1 MVKLEDQDWVINP
14 NTGNKIDMKKLL
26 TEQRLA
32 LIYVDSRFPFFSTLL
47 RQLTWIYTFQ
57 VPTQATDGTRLL
69 VNPEFTSGLSIKMK
83 AFVMMHECMH
93 CSLDHMK
100 RGKNHD
106 HTRSNVAGDYEVNG
120 LLEQDG
126 IVSAADLAPYLF
138 DKKYQNMAYEH
149 IYAICGSQS
158 TPPPQKGGQQGSGDP
173 QGGGQGQQ
181 QQGQGGG
188 GQGQSGSSAGQ
199 GQGQGGGSTDKEI
212 DKMSGKEAAED
223 AQKSA
228 DRAKQSAA
236 EAQKSSDRS
245 TRYRAKDAADRAQ
258 QAADDA
264 KEAAANG
271 DDARARQKAKEAR
284 DAANE
289 AQDAA
294 NQANQEGKQ
303 GNGKGKGQQG
313 DGNSQASAGARK
325 EAAEACGS
333 VGGFIDQATGA
344 EIARSE
350 GYGEEDCKVKTVET
364 ISQDWKDA
372 AIEACSKNNSP
383 GKGYI
388 VSHFKDYYLTAHDWK
403 GELKKYVGRALSNVE
418 DETKLGKKKW
428 LAQGEIKK
436 FNTPSSD
443 GLDSVIFLIDCSG
456 SVSDKLL
463 QNIISECWTIC
474 VKKKIRKVT
483 YCYYDDGIR
492 QMETNDTMHANGVLN
507 PDMVT
512 RIKRGNARPIADIHG
527 RGGNEEDQ
535 VMEEITKI
543 IKQSHKKPELCMW
556 FTDGYTYARPVK
568 PSCIKHMIWVIYDNN
583 NFEVKDNS
591 RVIHIASKDLG
602 K

>member
-1 MVKLEDQDWVINP
+1 MVKLEEQDWCINP

-106 HTRSNVAGDYEVNG
+106 RTRSNVAGDYEVNG

-126 IVSAADLAPYLF
+126 IVTAADLAPYLF
-138 DKKYQNMAYEH
+138 DKKYQGMAYEH

-158 TPPPQKGGQQGSGDP
+158 TPPPQKGGQQGSGSP
-173 QGGGQGQQ
+173 QGGGGGGQGQQ
-181 QQGQGGG
+181 GQSSGAGQQGA
-188 GQGQSGSSAGQ
+188 GQGKGQ
-199 GQGQGGGSTDKEI
+199 GQGSGSTDKEI

-228 DRAKQSAA
+228 DRAKEAAA

-245 TRYRAKDAADRAQ
+245 TRYKGADAANRAQ

-271 DDARARQKAKEAR
+271 DDDRARQKAKEAR

-289 AQDAA
+289 AQQAA
-294 NQANQEGKQ
+294 NEANQEGKQ
-303 GNGKGKGQQG
+303 GKGKGQQG

-325 EAAEACGS
+325 EAASACGS

-350 GYGEEDCKVKTVET
+350 GYGEEDCKVKTVDT

-436 FNTPSSD
+436 YNTPSND

-474 VKKKIRKVT
+474 VKKKIKKVT

-492 QMETNDTMHANGVLN
+492 QMETNDTMHASGVLN
-507 PDMVT
+507 PEMVT

-543 IKQSHKKPELCMW
+543 IKQSHKRPELCMW

>member
-1 MVKLEDQDWVINP
+1 MVKLEDQHFVVNP
-14 NTGNKIDMKKLL
+14 NTGNTIDMKKLL

-93 CSLDHMK
+93 CALDHMK

-106 HTRSNVAGDYEVNG
+106 RTRSNVAGDYEVNG

-126 IVSAADLAPYLF
+126 IVTAADLAPYLF
-138 DKKYQNMAYEH
+138 DKKYQGMAYEH

-158 TPPPQKGGQQGSGDP
+158 TPPPQKGGQQGSGST
-173 QGGGQGQQ
+173 QSGGGGGQGQQ
-181 QQGQGGG
+181 GQSSGAGQQGA
-188 GQGQSGSSAGQ
+188 GQGKGQ
-199 GQGQGGGSTDKEI
+199 GQGSGSTDKEI

-228 DRAKQSAA
+228 DRAKEAAA

-245 TRYRAKDAADRAQ
+245 TRYKGADAANRAQ

-271 DDARARQKAKEAR
+271 DDDRARQKAKEAR

-289 AQDAA
+289 AQQAA
-294 NQANQEGKQ
+294 NEANQEGKQ
-303 GNGKGKGQQG
+303 GKGKGQQG

-325 EAAEACGS
+325 EAASACGS

-350 GYGEEDCKVKTVET
+350 GYGEEDCKVKTVDT

-436 FNTPSSD
+436 YNTPSSD

-474 VKKKIRKVT
+474 VKKKIKKVT

-492 QMETNDTMHANGVLN
+492 QMETNDTMHASGVLN
-507 PDMVT
+507 PEMVT

>member
-1 MVKLEDQDWVINP
+1 MIKLEEQEWVINP

-32 LIYVDSRFPFFSTLL
+32 LIYIDSRFPFFSTLL

-69 VNPEFTSGLSIKMK
+69 VNPEFTAGLSIKMK

-93 CSLDHMK
+93 CALDHMK

-106 HTRSNVAGDYEVNG
+106 HNRSNVAGDYEVNG

-126 IVSAADLAPYLF
+126 IVTASDLAPYLF
-138 DKKYQNMAYEH
+138 DKKYQGMAYEH
-149 IYAICGSQS
+149 IYSICGSQS
-158 TPPPQKGGQQGSGDP
+158 TPPPQKGGQQGSGSP
-173 QGGGQGQQ
+173 QS
-181 QQGQGGG
+181 GGG
-188 GQGQSGSSAGQ
+188 GQSQQGSGQSGQS
-199 GQGQGGGSTDKEI
+199 GSTDKEI
-212 DKMSGKEAAED
+212 DKMSGSEAAAD

-228 DRAKQSAA
+228 DRAKQAA
-236 EAQKSSDRS
+236 EEAQKSSDRS
-245 TRYRAKDAADRAQ
+245 TKYKAKDAADRAQ
-258 QAADDA
+258 NAANDA
-264 KEAAANG
+264 AEAAAKG
-271 DDARARQKAKEAR
+271 DDKTARQKAKEAR

-289 AQDAA
+289 AQQAA
-294 NQANQEGKQ
+294 NEANQEGQ
-303 GNGKGKGQQG
+303 QGKGQQG
-313 DGNSQASAGARK
+313 NGNSQASAGARK
-325 EAAEACGS
+325 NAAEACGS
-333 VGGFIDQATGA
+333 IGGFIDQSTGA

-350 GYGEEDCKVKTVET
+350 GYPDEDCKVNPVET
-364 ISQDWKDA
+364 ISQSWKDA
-372 AIEACSKNNSP
+372 AIEACSKNNPP

-388 VSHFKDYYLTAHDWK
+388 VSHFKDYYLTSHDWK
-403 GELKKYVGRALSNVE
+403 GELKKYVGRALSNTE

-436 FNTPSSD
+436 YNTPSED

-474 VKKKIRKVT
+474 VKKKIKKVT

-492 QMETNDTMHANGVLN
+492 QIQSNDTLHYDGVLD
-507 PDMVT
+507 PSMVSK
-512 RIKRGNARPIADIHG
+512 IKSGNSRPISDIHG
-527 RGGNEEDQ
+527 RGGNSEQ
-535 VMEEITKI
+535 VTMDELVKI
-543 IKQSHKKPELCMW
+543 IKKSHKRPELCMW
-556 FTDGYTYARPVK
+556 FTDGYTAARPVK

-591 RVIHIASKDLG
+591 RVIHISSKDLG